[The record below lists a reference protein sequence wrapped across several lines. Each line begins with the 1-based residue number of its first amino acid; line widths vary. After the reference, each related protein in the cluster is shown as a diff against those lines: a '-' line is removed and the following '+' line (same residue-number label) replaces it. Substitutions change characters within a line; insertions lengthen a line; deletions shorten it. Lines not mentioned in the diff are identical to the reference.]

1 VYFETSALQNEGHRE
16 LFEYVAEAA
25 LKKKIAGQQS
35 KLSSDIR
42 CFLSKSEL
50 ADRGMRAVPVGA
62 ALNGTAHRGCRK
74 KNRQVEVQERRHDR
88 VLHTP
93 AQVDMR

>member
-1 VYFETSALQNEGHRE
+1 MAIRIGALAYFETSALQNEGHRE

-42 CFLSKSEL
+42 CFLSKSE
-50 ADRGMRAVPVGA
+50 MRINQ
-62 ALNGTAHRGCRK
+62 ALK
-74 KNRQVEVQERRHDR
+74 
-88 VLHTP
+88 
-93 AQVDMR
+93 